1 MVIINGRYAS
11 EGGGLKI
18 LEMRVQSMGGL
29 WLTSA
34 QTFSN
39 LFFNVLTEGAVIYLE
54 CGNQISPKSSP
65 LQGMKAQPLQSLF
78 VDKLTNVPYQP

>member
-29 WLTSA
+29 WKTSV

-39 LFFNVLTEGAVIYLE
+39 IFFNVLTEGAVDILNAVIRSARSRRRCKE
-54 CGNQISPKSSP
+54 
-65 LQGMKAQPLQSLF
+65 
-78 VDKLTNVPYQP
+78 